1 MNYFSIYSLSRGISQ
16 HICCRGLFLLS
27 MHCMPLFRKKQ
38 EGFLLWWGIFQ
49 KSSTLITFPSV
60 AIGME
65 KRQSI
70 DPQSTGDQNEV
81 GIGNFTHIFHKS
93 DDAENQRG
101 VSSSSPPPSVKINKI
116 TIKKFLVV
124 TKAGFLIDSSERHK
138 RRGEASCIKS
148 ENWFSIGCMGER
160 TVSRGN
166 GWRFVCI
173 KMKIRGIVCNQS

>member
-27 MHCMPLFRKKQ
+27 MHCAPLFRKKQ

-101 VSSSSPPPSVKINKI
+101 VSSSSPPSVKINKI
-116 TIKKFLVV
+116 TIKKIPCCDKSRLSHRLFR
-124 TKAGFLIDSSERHK
+124 KAQEERGSQLYQKWELIFDWIYGGKNCFKGGRVEICLYKNEDQR
-138 RRGEASCIKS
+138 
-148 ENWFSIGCMGER
+148 NCM
-160 TVSRGN
+160 
-166 GWRFVCI
+166 
-173 KMKIRGIVCNQS
+173 